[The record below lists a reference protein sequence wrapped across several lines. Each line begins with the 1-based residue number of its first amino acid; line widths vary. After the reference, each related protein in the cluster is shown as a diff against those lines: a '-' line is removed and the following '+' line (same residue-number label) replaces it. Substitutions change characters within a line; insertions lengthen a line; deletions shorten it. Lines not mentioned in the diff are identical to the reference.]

1 MTGVV
6 LAEFEALSARFEEEL
21 RRVAV
26 ADSPF
31 VTETATHLI
40 AAGGKRFRPMLV
52 FLASRFGGEA
62 DEERLLKAAMVMELT
77 HVASLYHDDV
87 MDEAEVRRAAPSA
100 NSRWGNSIAILAGDY
115 LFAKASILVADL
127 GTEYVRLQAETF
139 TRLVQGQINET
150 RGPADGEDRLEHHVQ
165 VLADKTG
172 SLIAA
177 SALFGAMV
185 AGAPV
190 DAQQAL
196 AAYGEEVGLVFQLSD
211 DIIDITS
218 DVTGKT
224 PGTDLREGVPTLPTL
239 LLAASDDPQDAEL
252 KQLLAGDLSSDE
264 ALAAA
269 VAALRSHRVIEE
281 ARAEVRRRAEL
292 AKAHLAPLPEG
303 EAKELLIKVC
313 DDLVTRSA

>member
-1 MTGVV
+1 M
-6 LAEFEALSARFEEEL
+6 
-21 RRVAV
+21 
-26 ADSPF
+26 
-31 VTETATHLI
+31 
-40 AAGGKRFRPMLV
+40 
-52 FLASRFGGEA
+52 
-62 DEERLLKAAMVMELT
+62 
-77 HVASLYHDDV
+77 
-87 MDEAEVRRAAPSA
+87 
-100 NSRWGNSIAILAGDY
+100 
-115 LFAKASILVADL
+115 
-127 GTEYVRLQAETF
+127 
-139 TRLVQGQINET
+139 T
-150 RGPADGEDRLEHHVQ
+150 RGPVDGEGRLEHYIQ

-185 AGAPV
+185 SGAPLE
-190 DAQQAL
+190 AQQAL

-239 LLAASDDPQDAEL
+239 LLAVSEDPQDAEL

>member
-1 MTGVV
+1 M
-6 LAEFEALSARFEEEL
+6 AEFEALSARFEEEL

-26 ADSPF
+26 ADSSF